1 MAGIPTAPTAGT
13 PTAYTPTTDA
23 LSAFKSRI
31 EEFHDASAR
40 DIDSIDA
47 YFGGEGSYCSR
58 EVSDLWAHT
67 VESLQSYLYS
77 SLVRGEKVPSD
88 LWQVYEDFYLANKD
102 YHPVDPCIK
111 GTHESLGRFYYRP
124 LLEEAEC
131 PSGYQTPPRM
141 RPASPCPEGPIA
153 IRRRDLLLTKAAA
166 KLACAASPPE
176 DLSFAPER
184 WETLLSAACESMVA
198 AGNGAAVSKDS
209 IEAWMD
215 KLVATI
221 RAIAEPEDMPP
232 LERADSPLTD
242 EDIDEALH
250 AAEAA
255 WDY

>member
-67 VESLQSYLYS
+67 IESLQSYLYS
-77 SLVRGEKVPSD
+77 SFLRREEVSSE

-111 GTHESLGRFYYRP
+111 GTHESLDRFYYRP
-124 LLEEAEC
+124 LMEEPEC
-131 PSGYQTPPRM
+131 PSGYETPPRA
-141 RPASPCPEGPIA
+141 RPASPSPFGA
-153 IRRRDLLLTKAAA
+153 LLIQKLMAHAGGVA
-166 KLACAASPPE
+166 KPPAE
-176 DLSFAPER
+176 DTDA
-184 WETLLSAACESMVA
+184 ES
-198 AGNGAAVSKDS
+198 
-209 IEAWMD
+209 
-215 KLVATI
+215 
-221 RAIAEPEDMPP
+221 MPP
-232 LERADSPLTD
+232 LERTDSPLTD
-242 EDIDEALH
+242 EDIDEALYTI
-250 AAEAA
+250 EAA